1 MTMPFPPN
9 ARIPLAAAFAEA
21 ELPPRVRETL
31 ELVHAL
37 AFELL
42 VHPLDR
48 MIPRLEARLAHQQ
61 DRGGQHALGIS
72 ASAQSEVLVRRQTA
86 FVEHFMR
93 LIDDELTGL
102 RTAKKA
108 PLHTVEA
115 VASMPAFH
123 ELRLVDDDEA
133 DESTEV
139 RSIAMKQESRAA
151 LPLQLLC
158 QRFGVLAASPAFDA
172 GRLPIGPKRLSELLL
187 AAGEANGFGL
197 SLRVALLHEFDR
209 VVLAEY
215 PGIADAL
222 NTMLAQAGVMPGLSY
237 VPLRTR
243 ARTAAVDDAAA
254 SADRPLTS
262 WMGGPAASEID
273 GTTFQ
278 LLQELL
284 ASRRNSAD
292 RFRSSQGM
300 ALARPR
306 AELATADVMG
316 LLDDPDAS
324 RQPGDFQ
331 AMRQWLL
338 LRARQQ
344 RGEAATLSPQDAD
357 TFELL
362 GLMYTHLGREMRQ
375 SSPALGMLDQLRL
388 PLLKTALRE
397 PAFFVRSAHP
407 ARELLNAVAET
418 GAAWQTGEDSDPQ
431 LLLQMQRVVNEVAAP
446 QAEVGTAFA
455 AALQSLDGQL
465 QAFARRSEIS
475 ERRNVEAARG
485 KEKLAVARQRATKV
499 IADALQDVRL
509 PTFHRNMLRQAW
521 ADVLTLAHLRYG
533 DDSEDW
539 RGLVDATG
547 ELVRAGSGSAPA
559 PAELAAQVEQWLVTV
574 GYHADD
580 AGRIS
585 RILTATIHDEDDE
598 AASRTELAMRL
609 KSRARLGEDAL
620 PELSKLPPLTAD
632 EQAQLQR
639 VRTLPFGTWLE
650 FTEENHVVRR
660 RMSWLSPV
668 TGSVLFVNQRGQR
681 VGESTLDA
689 LARQM
694 AAGTARMVSASE
706 GRLVDRA
713 WRAAL
718 ESLRA
723 LVGVRAPGAA
733 DASAGQ
739 APA

>member
-1 MTMPFPPN
+1 MSMPFPPS
-9 ARIPLAAAFAEA
+9 ARSPKASAFADA
-21 ELPPRVRETL
+21 RLPRRVREAL
-31 ELVHAL
+31 ELVRGLAL
-37 AFELL
+37 ELL

-48 MIPRLEARLAHQQ
+48 LIPGLEARLAHLQ
-61 DRGGQHALGIS
+61 DRGGQHALGVS

-93 LIDDELTGL
+93 LIDGELAGL
-102 RTAKKA
+102 RVPKAA
-108 PLHTVEA
+108 PLHTTET
-115 VASMPAFH
+115 VASMPTFH

-133 DESTEV
+133 DEGTEV
-139 RSIAMKQESRAA
+139 RAIAMKQESRAA

-158 QRFGVLAASPAFDA
+158 QRFGVLAASPAFETSRLPVGP
-172 GRLPIGPKRLSELLL
+172 GRLCELLL

-197 SLRVALLHEFDR
+197 ALRVAVLREFDR
-209 VVLAEY
+209 IVLVNY
-215 PGIADAL
+215 PGIAEAL
-222 NTMLAQAGVMPGLSY
+222 NTALAQAGIMPGLSF
-237 VPLRTR
+237 VPLRPR
-243 ARTAAVDDAAA
+243 ARTAAVDATG
-254 SADRPLTS
+254 SPADRPLTS
-262 WMGGPAASEID
+262 WMGGPASDVD

-300 ALARPR
+300 ALSRPSQ
-306 AELATADVMG
+306 ELATTDVVG
-316 LLDDPDAS
+316 LLGDPDAS

-331 AMRQWLL
+331 ALRQWLL

-344 RGEAATLSPQDAD
+344 RGDAASLSPQDAD

-362 GLMYTHLGREMRQ
+362 GLMYAHLGREMRQ

-431 LLLQMQRVVNEVAAP
+431 LLLQMQRVVNEVADPKAD
-446 QAEVGTAFA
+446 VGTAFA
-455 AALQSLDGQL
+455 SGLQSLDGQL

-485 KEKLAVARQRATKV
+485 KEKLAVARQRSTEV
-499 IADALQDVRL
+499 IADALQGVRL

-533 DDSEDW
+533 DDSADW
-539 RGLVDATG
+539 NAVVETTG

-559 PAELAAQVEQWLVTV
+559 PAELAAQVEQWLATV

-585 RILTATIHDEDDE
+585 RILTATVHDEDDE

-609 KSRARLGEDAL
+609 KSRARLGADAL
-620 PELSKLPPLTAD
+620 PAASDLPPLTAD

-639 VRTLPFGTWLE
+639 LRTLPFGTWLE
-650 FTEENHVVRR
+650 FSEDGSVVRR

-694 AAGTARMVSASE
+694 AAATARVVTASE

-723 LVGVRAPGAA
+723 LVGVRGPDGATDAP
-733 DASAGQ
+733 DAQ